1 MEPLTYWLAAQFM
14 GGTVLFVGLVL
25 VCLATVLRSFL
36 KKRFARSATAIA
48 AVLGAL
54 FVVASATPFSLW
66 VYAVWGALLAGAWT
80 ALWRGGNA
88 RHVFAALLLLAS
100 AIMAVMELPRHM
112 PPEINTAGCDTLFV
126 VGDSLSGGADSP
138 ERNWPELLGE
148 KLGLPA
154 QNLSF
159 PGAMLDT
166 ALRNVNTIDG
176 SNPLVILEIGGNDLL
191 NGRNDFEPNLERLLA
206 EVCAS
211 NRRVVMLELPLPPF
225 FNAYGMAQRRL
236 AREYGVVLVPKRSL
250 AGVLAAPGATVDGLH
265 LSNLGHALLAESLRP
280 IFK

>member
-1 MEPLTYWLAAQFM
+1 MDTLTYWLAAQFM
-14 GGTVLFVGLVL
+14 GGTVLFVGLVM
-25 VCLATVLRSFL
+25 VCLARVLRSFA

-48 AVLGAL
+48 AAVGAL
-54 FVVASATPFSLW
+54 FVAVSATPFPLW

-88 RHVFAALLLLAS
+88 RHVFAVLLLLAS
-100 AIMAVMELPRHM
+100 AMMAGVELPRHM
-112 PPEINTAGCDTLFV
+112 PPEINTEGCDTLFV

-138 ERNWPELLGE
+138 EGNWPELLGE

-166 ALRNVNTIDG
+166 ALRNVNKIDG
-176 SNPLVILEIGGNDLL
+176 SYPLVILEIGGNDLL
-191 NGRNDFEPNLERLLA
+191 NGRKDFEPNLERLLG
-206 EVCAS
+206 EVCKP
-211 NRRVVMLELPLPPF
+211 NRRVIMLELPLPPF

-236 AREYGVVLVPKRSL
+236 AREYGVLLVPKRSL

-265 LSNLGHALLAESLRP
+265 LSNSGHVLLVDALSAF
-280 IFK
+280 FK